1 MYKYIY
7 YVVELKVKKLTG
19 NQVDQS
25 ETWSDQVILDKN
37 DCTFVDHELGS
48 VRLTVL
54 VKLVLVCLF
63 GF

>member
-37 DCTFVDHELGS
+37 DCTFVDHKLGS

>member
-1 MYKYIY
+1 M
-7 YVVELKVKKLTG
+7 VELKVKKLTG
-19 NQVDQS
+19 NQVDR
-25 ETWSDQVILDKN
+25 SDQVVLDKN
-37 DCTFVDHELGS
+37 DCTFVDHKLGS